1 MKAKSKQKL
10 NGRNKA
16 PAFQFYAM
24 DWLTDP
30 SLRLCSP
37 ETRGV
42 WIDLLC
48 WMFLSNEP
56 GFLIINGQP
65 LDANSLKQ
73 FVNCDQK
80 SFEKI
85 WSELTKFGI
94 IKLDDRG
101 VYYSKRMVEDE
112 RIRQIRRDCGSLG
125 GNPKLQPKREPKVK
139 NLDKQDL
146 NQNSTPSSSS
156 SNIINNDKSL
166 LNNKKEND
174 DWFHPI
180 ASFVEMNCPNVQK
193 LKKQLTLEQCFEL
206 DEMFGFEKTT
216 ETLSAM
222 ENFKSLGA
230 KYVSVHL
237 TALNWLKR
245 AKNDNTTNNKQP
257 GNRKPDFT
265 DAISKF

>member
-1 MKAKSKQKL
+1 MKAKSNQKL

-80 SFEKI
+80 TFEKI

-94 IKLDDRG
+94 IRTDERG

-125 GNPKLQPKREPKVK
+125 GNPKLQPKQQPKSK
-139 NLDKQDL
+139 NLD
-146 NQNSTPSSSS
+146 NQKVNQKSTPSSSS
-156 SNIINNDKSL
+156 SNNIINNNI
-166 LNNKKEND
+166 NNINKGTD

-206 DEMFGFEKTT
+206 DEKFGFDKTT

-245 AKNDNTTNNKQP
+245 AKNDNTTNNKQS
-257 GNRKPDFT
+257 GNGKRNFT
-265 DAISKF
+265 DAIREF

>member
-1 MKAKSKQKL
+1 MKKDVKQKR
-10 NGRNKA
+10 NSRNKA

-56 GFLIINGQP
+56 GFLIVNGQP
-65 LDANSLKQ
+65 LNANSVKQ
-73 FVNCDQK
+73 FTNCDQK
-80 SFEKI
+80 TFEKI
-85 WSELTKFGI
+85 WSELTGFGI
-94 IKLDDRG
+94 IRMDERG

-112 RIRQIRRDCGSLG
+112 RVRQIRRECGTLG
-125 GNPKLQPKREPKVK
+125 GNPKLQPNVENLVKQKV
-139 NLDKQDL
+139 
-146 NQNSTPSSSS
+146 NQKSTPSSSS
-156 SNIINNDKSL
+156 SSSSSIINDKSFI
-166 LNNKKEND
+166 NKKENEI

-180 ASFVEMNCPNVQK
+180 AEFVNFNCPSVKK
-193 LKKQLTLEQCFEL
+193 LKKQLTLEQCTEL
-206 DEMFGFEKTT
+206 DEMFGFDKTT
-216 ETLSAM
+216 EILSAM
-222 ENFKSLGA
+222 ENFKSLGS

-245 AKNDNTTNNKQP
+245 AKNDKSNNNNNK
-257 GNRKPDFT
+257 GNGKPDFT
-265 DAISKF
+265 DALREF